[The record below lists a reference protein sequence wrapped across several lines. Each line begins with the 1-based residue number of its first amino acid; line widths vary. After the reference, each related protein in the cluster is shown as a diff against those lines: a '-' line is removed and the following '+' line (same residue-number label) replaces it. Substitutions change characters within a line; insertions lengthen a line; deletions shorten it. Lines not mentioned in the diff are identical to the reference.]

1 MKLGLQSVKNLP
13 NLNDLQVFLQ
23 VARRFSFSSVADELG
38 MSPAFVSKRIRMLE
52 ADLGLRLLHR
62 STRSVTLTDDGGRVL
77 CWAQKLLH
85 QVGQLETQIDALHDD
100 PAGLL
105 RVVSSPGLG
114 RRMVAPALAELG
126 RLYPTLD
133 VRLDIRHQLVNLLE
147 EGVDLD
153 VRVGNE
159 IAPHFIA
166 KPLASNRRVLCASPS
181 YLEAHGAP
189 ETLLDLGHHDCLV
202 IKERDH
208 PFGVWELTSARGDEK
223 AKVTGSFSTNN
234 GEIARHWCLDGRGI
248 LLRSQ
253 WDIHDDLHAGR
264 LVQVLAD
271 YYQPADIWAVHCAPL
286 LTSAKVRVAVDFLR
300 EYFRLRT

>member
-23 VARRFSFSSVADELG
+23 VARRFSFTSVADELG

-52 ADLGLRLLHR
+52 TDLGLRLLHR
-62 STRSVTLTDDGGRVL
+62 STRSVSLTDDGERVL
-77 CWAQKLLH
+77 RWAQTLLH
-85 QVGQLETQIDALHDD
+85 QVGQLEAQIDALHDD
-100 PAGLL
+100 PVGLL

-126 RLYPTLD
+126 WLYPALD

-153 VRVGNE
+153 VRVGND

-166 KPLASNRRVLCASPS
+166 KPLVANRRVLCASPR
-181 YLEAHGAP
+181 YLEAH
-189 ETLLDLGHHDCLV
+189 ETPGTLADLGHHDCLV

-208 PFGVWELTSARGDEK
+208 PFGVWELTGPRGVET

-234 GEIARHWCLDGRGI
+234 GEIARHWCLDGRGV
-248 LLRSQ
+248 LLRSM
-253 WDIHDDLHAGR
+253 WDINDDLKQGR
-264 LVQVLAD
+264 LLQVLPD
-271 YYQPADIWAVHCAPL
+271 YYQPADIWAVHCSPL
-286 LTSAKVRVAVDFLR
+286 LTSAKVRVAVDFLQK
-300 EYFRLRT
+300 YFRERA